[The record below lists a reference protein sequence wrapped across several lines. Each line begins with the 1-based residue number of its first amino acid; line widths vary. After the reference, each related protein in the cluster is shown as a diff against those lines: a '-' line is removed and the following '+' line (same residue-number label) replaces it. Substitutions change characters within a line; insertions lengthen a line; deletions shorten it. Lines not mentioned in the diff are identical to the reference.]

1 TVIYAFCFLFAVDT
15 LRQAFGGIHVIGQA
29 ILIGETVAAIF
40 VLFSMR
46 RHYRQIILERAE
58 SSGLIVLKL
67 GRLLLIT
74 LLLVGLLAAMA
85 GYARLARLLTPGIF
99 VGVVLALVMFACL
112 RVSAGLIA
120 LGLGVGPLRSL
131 QMVQHHRDLL
141 ERKIYRLLIWAAV
154 INGLF
159 RYLNYL

>member
-1 TVIYAFCFLFAVDT
+1 MLV
-15 LRQAFGGIHVIGQA
+15 
-29 ILIGETVAAIF
+29 GETVAAIF
-40 VLFSMR
+40 VLYSMR

-74 LLLVGLLAAMA
+74 VLLVGLLAAIA

-99 VGVVLALVMFACL
+99 VGGVLALVMFACL

-120 LGLGVGPLRSL
+120 LALRVWPLSSL
-131 QMVQHHRDLL
+131 QMV
-141 ERKIYRLLIWAAV
+141 AAPSRTSGKT
-154 INGLF
+154 GLSGAG
-159 RYLNYL
+159 LASGLGLG